1 MKLSWNSIGDAGMAA
16 FAAAVGAAP
25 ALTELRLDANRIGDA
40 GATALAHAL
49 AARPTPCG
57 LRILSFGN
65 ERGGNAI
72 GDDGL
77 VALVEVLFSS
87 TPELRELGLSNNR
100 IGTAGATA
108 LANALSLGGA
118 ARCSGPSCSTM
129 PSAPPASPP
138 SPPRAPTAGP
148 PGSASPSAASTRR
161 RAAVA

>member
-57 LRILSFGN
+57 LRVLSFGN

-77 VALVEVLFSS
+77 VALVEVLLSS

-108 LANALSLGGA
+108 LANAPCSA
-118 ARCSGPSCSTM
+118 APPRCSGPSCSTM

-138 SPPRAPTAGP
+138 AAARPTAGP
-148 PGSASPSAASTRR
+148 PSSASPSAASARR
-161 RAAVA
+161 